1 MTEGE
6 SQRLY
11 LIATDNGK
19 DDAYEVSRE
28 AGLRLAKEDGAAVV
42 LYDRSSESYLT
53 DPYPVGP
60 WSDEDDAVSAES
72 QLDPETLENLGRG
85 YLARQLEDA
94 RAAGVDAE
102 AYLGQGSGADALQR
116 AIERFRPV
124 LVVLPDQVEHAS
136 LMDRL
141 GGNTFE
147 DFKEEVDAEIRLV
160 DRSGNMRS
168 T

>member
-1 MTEGE
+1 MSEGA
-6 SQRLY
+6 SHPLY
-11 LIATDNGK
+11 LIATDNGE
-19 DDAYEVSRE
+19 DDAYRVSRE

-60 WSDEDDAVSAES
+60 WSDEDDAVSADS
-72 QLDPETLENLGRG
+72 KLDPQTLESLGRG
-85 YLARQLEDA
+85 YLAAQLEEA

-116 AIERFRPV
+116 AIERYRPS
-124 LVVLPDQVEHAS
+124 LVVLPDDVEDAS

-147 DFKEEVDAEIRLV
+147 DFKQAVEADIRLV
-160 DRSGNMRS
+160 GKDGTIRSG
-168 T
+168 